1 VTETAQK
8 QVVRRFY
15 EDVGNRH
22 DLTRLGEIVE
32 PDFSFR
38 GSLGSELTGHVAFA
52 AYVDAVH
59 ASLADYRCDI
69 VDLVGEG
76 EKVVARMRFHGLHRG
91 PLLGFAPTGRRVE
104 WTGSAHFTFADGK
117 IADLWVLGDLFG
129 LMRQLSPD
137 RA

>member
-1 VTETAQK
+1 VSVTIHK

-15 EDVGNRH
+15 EEIWNRH
-22 DLTRLGEIVE
+22 DLTRLGEVLA

-38 GSLGSELTGHVAFA
+38 GSLGPELVGHADFA

-76 EKVVARMRFHGLHRG
+76 GKVVAHMRFHGLHRG
-91 PLLGFAPTGRRVE
+91 PLLGFAATGRGVQ
-104 WTGSAHFTFADGK
+104 WMGSAHFTFAHGK
-117 IADLWVLGDLFG
+117 IADLWVLGDLHG
-129 LMRQLSPD
+129 LMKQLSPD
-137 RA
+137 PA